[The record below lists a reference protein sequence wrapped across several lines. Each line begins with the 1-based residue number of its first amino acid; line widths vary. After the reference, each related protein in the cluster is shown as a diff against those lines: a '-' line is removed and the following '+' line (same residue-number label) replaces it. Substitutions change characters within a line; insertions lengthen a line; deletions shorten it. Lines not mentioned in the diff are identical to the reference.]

1 MDVEEKAQMEL
12 DLNSTGQ
19 PLQGLSGIVT
29 VKPATVS
36 GNNPEAE
43 VGVIAEQQ
51 WRGIQER
58 GATGMSVS
66 RIARELDLDR
76 KTVPAIHATSARLA
90 RQLHRAQ
97 DSLTL
102 KRLYT
107 ASVLGHRPF
116 NHVGT
121 ASAGRKDRR
130 APQDSRP

>member
-1 MDVEEKAQMEL
+1 MDVEEKAQMGL

-58 GATGMSVS
+58 GATGMSV
-66 RIARELDLDR
+66 A
-76 KTVPAIHATSARLA
+76 
-90 RQLHRAQ
+90 HRAGAGFGSQ
-97 DSLTL
+97 DGACDPRDVCAARSPTPS
-102 KRLYT
+102 R
-107 ASVLGHRPF
+107 
-116 NHVGT
+116 
-121 ASAGRKDRR
+121 AGQLDAEETVYRVRSR
-130 APQDSRP
+130 A